1 MRHSRR
7 VLLFFLVALL
17 VGLTPAAYSSPP
29 DPTWIDG
36 FWDDD
41 DFDSAVISI
50 VSACAIGVSPV
61 PEGAP
66 QWACLAAITLPEPA
80 LISASSRPA
89 ASPRAPPIA
98 RFARTKLD

>member
-1 MRHSRR
+1 
-7 VLLFFLVALL
+7 VVLFFLVALL

-36 FWDDD
+36 YWDDG

-50 VSACAIGVSPV
+50 VSACAIEVSPV

-66 QWACLAAITLPEPA
+66 RWAYIAAVILPEPA
-80 LISASSRPA
+80 FILASPRPA
-89 ASPRAPPIA
+89 ASSRAPPIA
-98 RFARTKLD
+98 RFPRTKLD